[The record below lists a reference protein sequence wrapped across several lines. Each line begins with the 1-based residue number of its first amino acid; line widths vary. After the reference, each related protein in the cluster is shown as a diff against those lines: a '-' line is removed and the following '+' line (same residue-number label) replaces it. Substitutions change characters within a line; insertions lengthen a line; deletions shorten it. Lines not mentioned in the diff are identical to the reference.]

1 MFPDLF
7 HIGPLAVHSY
17 GTLLMLGFLA
27 GIWLASRQARRLGL
41 PAELGIDLGLWTLVG
56 AIIFA
61 RGAFAALNWPDFAP
75 DPKRILFIW
84 REGGLTFHGGL
95 FGGTLAAVL
104 LARRRRVSFWS
115 LADMA
120 APALALGYAIA
131 RIGCLLNGCCYG
143 APTSLPWGMRFPVF
157 LDAGITTH
165 PSHPTQ
171 IYSSLGSLVIL
182 AILLKV
188 RARLPARGQL
198 FCLYLALYS
207 IMRAAIEVLRRDF
220 TAVRL
225 LDGITQAQAVSFV
238 ILVAAVLGL
247 FLLGRRQASKTRP
260 APPASP

>member
-27 GIWLASRQARRLGL
+27 GIWLASKQARRLGL
-41 PAELGIDLGLWTLVG
+41 PPDLAIDLGLWTLVG
-56 AIIFA
+56 AVIFA
-61 RGAFAALNWPDFAP
+61 RGAFAALNWSDFAS
-75 DPKRILFIW
+75 DPKQMLFIW

-95 FGGTLAAVL
+95 LGGTLAAAL

-157 LDAGITTH
+157 PDAGITTQ

-171 IYSSLGSLVIL
+171 IYSSLGSLLIL
-182 AILLKV
+182 FILLKA
-188 RARLPARGQL
+188 RAHLPARGQL

-207 IMRAAIEVLRRDF
+207 IMRGAIEVLRRDF

-225 LDGITQAQAVSFV
+225 VDGITQAQAVSFV
-238 ILVAAVLGL
+238 ILLAAVLGL
-247 FLLGRRQASKTRP
+247 LLLGRRQAP
-260 APPASP
+260 AAKPERASP